1 MGEYEN
7 SRYRGARGVIPPAPR
22 VPDITY
28 PEEERTPDLA
38 DNARNAAV
46 ARFLDDRPPSSGSL
60 GGTTAGAAMGVD
72 VHLGGKRRVHVGTA
86 TIVAIIAALTAGG
99 VGRATAGAAVDQDL
113 REEFRD
119 FRKEVREEL
128 KAVRADIRAIP
139 RD

>member
-1 MGEYEN
+1 MGEYGDR
-7 SRYRGARGVIPPAPR
+7 RYRGARGVIPPAPR

-38 DNARNAAV
+38 DNARNAAA

-60 GGTTAGAAMGVD
+60 SGTAQGGAGVD